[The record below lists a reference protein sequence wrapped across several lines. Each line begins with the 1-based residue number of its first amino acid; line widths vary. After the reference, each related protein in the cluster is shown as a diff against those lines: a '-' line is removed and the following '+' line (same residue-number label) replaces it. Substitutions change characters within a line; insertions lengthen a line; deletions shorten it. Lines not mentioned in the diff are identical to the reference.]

1 MIADYKSK
9 KLTTNRLFETNN
21 DRVYFLKLKKNEGKS
36 VIGLLNE
43 KFINILIALLKRLIF
58 ALNVNH

>member
-43 KFINILIALLKRLIF
+43 NS
-58 ALNVNH
+58 